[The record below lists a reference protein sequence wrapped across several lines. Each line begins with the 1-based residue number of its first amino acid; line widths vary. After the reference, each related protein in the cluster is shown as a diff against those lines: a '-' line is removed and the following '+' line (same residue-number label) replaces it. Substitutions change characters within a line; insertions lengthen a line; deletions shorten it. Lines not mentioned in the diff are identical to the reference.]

1 MYTFDLTAEQMA
13 VMQAKQAAMKT
24 ASYTELIDAK
34 VIEFVDA
41 CRRDVGQ
48 STDTEISKRL
58 AGMTDNEKS
67 ALLAAMP
74 TKLRR

>member
-1 MYTFDLTAEQMA
+1 MSIYQYTLTAEQDS
-13 VMQAKQAAMKT
+13 VMVAKAAAMDNAAVSDLLDK
-24 ASYTELIDAK
+24 K
-34 VIEFVDA
+34 VIEYIDA

-67 ALLAAMP
+67 ALLATLP
-74 TKLRR
+74 IK